1 MTFPAGAFRQPEKE
15 VSKNHF
21 QTPAAY
27 RKYHTFDSGHDSCA
41 VGVDGGFARPPARGP
56 DTPARCGRSPDV
68 QGATKATRTSKKRK
82 RKRFAGRRKCVI
94 CCCNGG
100 RKANDNEKIE
110 GMQAQRVG
118 TCFFR
123 TAAGASRRNAT
134 RHARYCVPSVPR
146 GWGILR

>member
-1 MTFPAGAFRQPEKE
+1 MLFVSLKKKSLKIISKLQPLIEN
-15 VSKNHF
+15 VTHSIL
-21 QTPAAY
+21 A
-27 RKYHTFDSGHDSCA
+27 HDSCA

>member
-1 MTFPAGAFRQPEKE
+1 MLFVSLKKKSLKIISKLQPLIENITH
-15 VSKNHF
+15 SIL
-21 QTPAAY
+21 T
-27 RKYHTFDSGHDSCA
+27 HDSCA

-100 RKANDNEKIE
+100 RKANDNEKDRRDASAK
-110 GMQAQRVG
+110 GGDM
-118 TCFFR
+118 FFR
-123 TAAGASRRNAT
+123 TAAGASRRNAI
-134 RHARYCVPSVPR
+134 RHARNCVPSVPR